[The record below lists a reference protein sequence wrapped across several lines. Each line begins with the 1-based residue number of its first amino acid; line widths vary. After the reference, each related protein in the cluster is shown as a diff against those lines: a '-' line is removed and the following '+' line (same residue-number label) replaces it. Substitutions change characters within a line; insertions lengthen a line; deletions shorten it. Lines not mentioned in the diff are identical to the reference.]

1 MPLECSL
8 IACEPVRFAGQDQTS
23 PAPGVASNAA
33 QQQRW
38 PHCPRTWA
46 RSWRPKAV
54 TMRTRPGA
62 SFGTAGCPHPEIC
75 LPNSRP
81 RLLGVPSPRARV
93 ECPACPGISHNTLKF
108 IDLDRAGFSVSETER
123 PRTDSRL
130 LGSSVDRPTKCRRDE
145 IGWNGACA
153 SYAAPSCLLQ
163 KAAHAG
169 SGEVVGLPFLRVQPT
184 QRVFRASNPLPD
196 RPTGSPRSSQ
206 STTGISSLHSWR
218 PP

>member
-1 MPLECSL
+1 MRANSRATLSIRQDRPRVRQLTPLSERGWSH
-8 IACEPVRFAGQDQTS
+8 
-23 PAPGVASNAA
+23 
-33 QQQRW
+33 W
-38 PHCPRTWA
+38 PRTWA
-46 RSWRPKAV
+46 RSWRLKAV
-54 TMRTRPGA
+54 AMQAGPGA
-62 SFGTAGCPHPEIC
+62 SFGTAGRQLSQVC
-75 LPNSRP
+75 LPNSGP
-81 RLLGVPSPRARV
+81 RLLGDPSRLARV
-93 ECPACPGISHNTLKF
+93 GCPACSGISHNTLKF

-130 LGSSVDRPTKCRRDE
+130 LGSSVDRPTKCRGDE

-163 KAAHAG
+163 KAAHAAQRRG
-169 SGEVVGLPFLRVQPT
+169 CGAAISSGT
-184 QRVFRASNPLPD
+184 ANPKSFPSIPD

>member
-108 IDLDRAGFSVSETER
+108 IDLDRAGFSVSETDR

-163 KAAHAG
+163 KAAHAAQRRG
-169 SGEVVGLPFLRVQPT
+169 CGVAISSGT
-184 QRVFRASNPLPD
+184 ANPKSFPSIPD